1 MPAPITEVGY
11 GLPYRNYRAWQS
23 LGLSLS
29 HLIGCMKRIV
39 HELYCTKPRPHA
51 VSLAGAQ
58 VNEVGGWWCAC
69 YFPSPCQASQGATYP
84 LSSPK
89 EATYLNLLCT
99 TGYLHMEGFRGVYKV
114 PHATHCKG
122 SGCAWVDPGT
132 PESRPKPR
140 QNVIFHPKPWFV
152 EGYVD
157 EGRIQTALLSVS
169 KEKARELCR

>member
-1 MPAPITEVGY
+1 MAVAASLVCLRSSLPPLTPLSWQRPWLELLYPAVPASSQSKKSHTQHSAVIKDNQQWLAIVRLSAIGELVPAPITEVGY

-69 YFPSPCQASQGATYP
+69 DF
-84 LSSPK
+84 LS
-89 EATYLNLLCT
+89 
-99 TGYLHMEGFRGVYKV
+99 
-114 PHATHCKG
+114 
-122 SGCAWVDPGT
+122 
-132 PESRPKPR
+132 
-140 QNVIFHPKPWFV
+140 
-152 EGYVD
+152 
-157 EGRIQTALLSVS
+157 
-169 KEKARELCR
+169 